1 MAGSANSAAKPTAT
15 HPSTSALI
23 TAWHPGEAARRMNM
37 IIVIVITILLLYILL
52 LYCYHHQLV
61 DEGKSRAPAYLFWCA
76 RRAELGKTKSVNKNE
91 AVV

>member
-1 MAGSANSAAKPTAT
+1 MAGSANSAAKPTVT

-37 IIVIVITILLLYILL
+37 IIVIVITILLL

-61 DEGKSRAPAYLFWCA
+61 DEGISRAPANLFWCA

>member
-37 IIVIVITILLLYILL
+37 IIVIVITILLLYITIILL
-52 LYCYHHQLV
+52 SSSACGRRKITCTSVPFLV
-61 DEGKSRAPAYLFWCA
+61 CAQGGTGKNQVSQQ
-76 RRAELGKTKSVNKNE
+76 K
-91 AVV
+91 